1 MDIILMLI
9 PAALLFSIVALLVF
23 RWSVKS
29 DQYDDMQG
37 EAYRILMDDED
48 MIPESAKRISPR
60 DLKLQA
66 EKEAALKK
74 ESEKPEETKNTPE
87 SNT

>member
-9 PAALLFSIVALLVF
+9 PAALMFSVVALLVF
-23 RWSVKS
+23 RWAVKS

-48 MIPESAKRISPR
+48 MIPGRKKTQPASEENN
-60 DLKLQA
+60 A
-66 EKEAALKK
+66 E
-74 ESEKPEETKNTPE
+74 EKPNT
-87 SNT
+87 NG

>member
-48 MIPESAKRISPR
+48 MIPESAKRISPA
-60 DLKLQA
+60 DLKKQA
-66 EKEAALKK
+66 EKERDTN
-74 ESEKPEETKNTPE
+74 ETD
-87 SNT
+87 

>member
-9 PAALLFSIVALLVF
+9 PAALLFSIIALLVF

-29 DQYDDMQG
+29 DQYDDMAG

-48 MIPESAKRISPR
+48 MIPECAKKVPHANR
-60 DLKLQA
+60 
-66 EKEAALKK
+66 KK
-74 ESEKPEETKNTPE
+74 EETEKKADDG
-87 SNT
+87 SI

>member
-9 PAALLFSIVALLVF
+9 PAALLFSIGALFVF

-29 DQYDDMQG
+29 DQYDDMEG

-48 MIPESAKRISPR
+48 MIPGRTKKEPKEQESAKE
-60 DLKLQA
+60 DTA
-66 EKEAALKK
+66 GEKETNK
-74 ESEKPEETKNTPE
+74 EEK
-87 SNT
+87 

>member
-9 PAALLFSIVALLVF
+9 PAALIFSIFALMIF

-29 DQYDDMQG
+29 DQYDDMEG

-48 MIPESAKRISPR
+48 MIPKPKKTTQNKET
-60 DLKLQA
+60 
-66 EKEAALKK
+66 EK
-74 ESEKPEETKNTPE
+74 
-87 SNT
+87 SNG

>member
-9 PAALLFSIVALLVF
+9 PAALMFSVVALLVF
-23 RWSVKS
+23 RWAVKS

-48 MIPESAKRISPR
+48 MIPGRKKARER
-60 DLKLQA
+60 A
-66 EKEAALKK
+66 EKIS
-74 ESEKPEETKNTPE
+74 SEKKID
-87 SNT
+87 

>member
-9 PAALLFSIVALLVF
+9 PAALMFSVVALLVF
-23 RWSVKS
+23 RWAVKS

-48 MIPESAKRISPR
+48 MIPGR
-60 DLKLQA
+60 
-66 EKEAALKK
+66 KEARAAA
-74 ESEKPEETKNTPE
+74 EEINSEKKAD
-87 SNT
+87 